1 MEMYIGGKLVQF
13 KLIWAVLEVG
23 ETADDEGGSSTSL
36 ASFAC
41 GRFQDGTDI
50 NRLGRDSC
58 SDIASR

>member
-1 MEMYIGGKLVQF
+1 MGKLVQF

-23 ETADDEGGSSTSL
+23 DAADDEGGSNSSL

-41 GRFQDGTDI
+41 GRFQDDTDI
-50 NRLGRDSC
+50 NRLGRDSF